1 MASKQRPLDLS
12 EFCKTSF
19 HAAASP
25 DFTAVYMPCGSRGPP
40 EQAFERFPLGT
51 LETYHRVRQQI
62 RHSAGH
68 ENIPKGCLAR
78 FRTTGTISRPSTTE
92 DSTQTPPETFREDAH
107 AWFLVTTLS
116 SGPREAKHITWH
128 QQVSPWRSLSNAF
141 SSA

>member
-25 DFTAVYMPCGSRGPP
+25 DFTAVYMPCGSRVPP

-68 ENIPKGCLAR
+68 ENIPKGCLAGSEPLEQLVDRLQPKTAHKHHRKR
-78 FRTTGTISRPSTTE
+78 FEKMPMHGS
-92 DSTQTPPETFREDAH
+92 
-107 AWFLVTTLS
+107 W
-116 SGPREAKHITWH
+116 
-128 QQVSPWRSLSNAF
+128 
-141 SSA
+141 